1 MLKQP
6 VTAVVVN
13 YHGAGHVVAAVQSI
27 RADEPAVQVVVVDN
41 SESAAQVQAL
51 RDGLPVEAELIV
63 APVNLGFG
71 QACNLA
77 VAKAPAAFYWLVNP
91 DARVLPGCLAPLLQA
106 LEDDPSLGAV
116 APLQYLDV
124 GRQWLFSPAW
134 LPTAIDQWVRQ
145 RAARPGRD
153 RDRYDRAVRAETLRL
168 WRSHGRGTTL
178 SQRAL
183 SGSNLLI
190 RHGCLDPQL
199 GLFDPAYFMYF
210 EDSDLCMRLRRRR
223 WRLAVAPR
231 AQALHL
237 WTLGT
242 YKDDLMQQSRPLYH
256 QRHLAD
262 SVWPDRAARLGAP
275 PVRPEADW
283 PTWSAGGWA
292 LPEAW
297 QHGWSIEI
305 SPTPTFSPCIGRLGS
320 GASVP
325 WPAQVAAA
333 MPGVPLYV
341 RVGPTGEHAG
351 PLASPIMKVIDTHDR
366 VVSPQPAGQR
376 TGA

>member
-13 YHGAGHVVAAVQSI
+13 YHGAGHVVAAVRSI
-27 RADEPAVQVVVVDN
+27 LADEPAVQVVVVDN
-41 SESAAQVQAL
+41 SESAAQAREL
-51 RDGLPVEAELIV
+51 RDGLPVGAELIV

-71 QACNLA
+71 RACNLA
-77 VAKAPAAFYWLVNP
+77 VSRAPAAFYWLVNP
-91 DARVLPGCLAPLLQA
+91 DARVLPGCLALLLKA
-106 LEDDPSLGAV
+106 LEDDTSLGAV
-116 APLQYLDV
+116 APLQYLDAA
-124 GRQWLFSPAW
+124 RQWLFSPAW

-145 RAARPGRD
+145 RTARPGRD

-168 WRSHGRGTTL
+168 WRSHGHDAAL

-190 RHGCLDPQL
+190 RQRCIDLQM
-199 GLFDPAYFMYF
+199 GLFDPAFFMYF

-262 SVWPDRAARLGAP
+262 SVWPERAARLGMPAA
-275 PVRPEADW
+275 RPEDAW
-283 PTWSAGGWA
+283 PSWSSGDWA
-292 LPEAW
+292 LPAAW
-297 QHGWSIEI
+297 QPGWSVEI
-305 SPTPTFSPCIGRLGS
+305 SPTPAFSPCIGRLGS

-325 WPAQVAAA
+325 WPGEVIAA

-341 RVGPTGEHAG
+341 RIGPTVA
-351 PLASPIMKVIDTHDR
+351 LADASASPVMGVIGPH
-366 VVSPQPAGQR
+366 PAGVL
-376 TGA
+376 A